1 MTGIERLRSMAA
13 RHNFLEPEEARL
25 LDAIADQIERE
36 TEEQSAR
43 LYDERVGEETGV
55 CELFG
60 VEPVD
65 DPLTSLRRHVENLN
79 DTIENLRLELGEQS
93 DAIAWVREHGG
104 IEHVRQQWGYLRGRA
119 NHADHVDR
127 QLVKRQR
134 QIDESHAALRRRNE
148 RIGFLVSELNRAN
161 HENREMFMRR
171 AGDYT
176 AFADEVCK
184 RLASELRYVEGCS
197 KDVMD
202 AALHALDRRLMP
214 VGMGWPRFEDG
225 EPVRFGDVVSDGDET
240 GRVYYVTFDTV
251 NPVIIG
257 FTDETPDQDPG
268 TWLEVSVSDGERVKR
283 PAPKV
288 LDADGAEIRVGDTVW
303 ATNGHGPFEV
313 TRIVNAD
320 RLRVVCDDE
329 KNGHLNVY
337 PKNITHRAPV
347 LAADGRPLREGETVW
362 FTDNGENKLT
372 VTKIVMLKDGASVY
386 VRDETD
392 DDEYVGVSPSQ
403 LTHERPAVDTWER
416 LEEDA
421 KNENPV
427 LYCKKRGIDCEDMPP
442 VQAIRVDLVRR
453 AKALAERDA

>member
-1 MTGIERLRSMAA
+1 MTGIERLRSVA
-13 RHNFLEPEEARL
+13 RAKNFLEPDEARL
-25 LDAIADQIERE
+25 LDGIADQIERE

-148 RIGFLVSELNRAN
+148 RIGFLVSELNRAHNEN
-161 HENREMFMRR
+161 HEEFMRR

-176 AFADEVCK
+176 AFTDEVCK
-184 RLASELRYVEGCS
+184 RLASELRYIEGCS

-202 AALHALDRRLMP
+202 AALNALDRRLMP
-214 VGMGWPRFEDG
+214 EGMEWPRFDSG
-225 EPVRFGDVVSDGDET
+225 ELVDFGDEVAIDGDDNASEHVDKIEFY
-240 GRVYYVTFDTV
+240 GDQWRLFDRYGNSITEDMM
-251 NPVIIG
+251 G
-257 FTDETPDQDPG
+257 PG
-268 TWLEVSVSDGERVKR
+268 DRVKR
-283 PAPKV
+283 P
-288 LDADGAEIRVGDTVW
+288 D
-303 ATNGHGPFEV
+303 
-313 TRIVNAD
+313 
-320 RLRVVCDDE
+320 
-329 KNGHLNVY
+329 
-337 PKNITHRAPV
+337 
-347 LAADGRPLREGETVW
+347 
-362 FTDNGENKLT
+362 
-372 VTKIVMLKDGASVY
+372 S
-386 VRDETD
+386 
-392 DDEYVGVSPSQ
+392 
-403 LTHERPAVDTWER
+403 WER

-421 KNENPV
+421 E
-427 LYCKKRGIDCEDMPP
+427 GIRRDIAMYLGDYSQSDFEEPGDS
-442 VQAIRVDLVRR
+442 VQSRVVDLVRR
-453 AKALAERDA
+453 ARALAERGWYRPKFCAHCGAKAAGR